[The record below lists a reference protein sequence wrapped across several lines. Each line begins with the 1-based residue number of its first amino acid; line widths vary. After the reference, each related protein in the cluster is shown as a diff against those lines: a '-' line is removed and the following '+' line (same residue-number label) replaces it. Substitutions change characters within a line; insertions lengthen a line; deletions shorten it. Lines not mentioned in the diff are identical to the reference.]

1 MSELDMCT
9 DMWKDMCTRIISVM
23 NQKTKQGPSV
33 RVSERCKRVIEELAE
48 SMEISQTEVIQK
60 AVEALRRELYF
71 RQMKEDFEAIAADG
85 KMASMVA
92 EENAL
97 FDSATS
103 DGIE

>member
-1 MSELDMCT
+1 MD
-9 DMWKDMCTRIISVM
+9 D
-23 NQKTKQGPSV
+23 
-33 RVSERCKRVIEELAE
+33 
-48 SMEISQTEVIQK
+48 EIKKKI
-60 AVEALRRELYF
+60 